1 MRAVIAALVG
11 GGAALAAAPVTTAQ
25 EADGARPYFS
35 GAARLPNLFDDPR
48 ADAAGGVRP
57 SDDPIGDLIVRV
69 DIETTYAVRL
79 DAPFGPPLEPLEPM
93 GFGADGGLE
102 AIRAREISLVGKGF
116 VDRLRLAS
124 RGEWRRAD
132 GVPLPP
138 TGAFAGT
145 LEDEQLSFN
154 YRRGWAAARGETA
167 SGLEVALIP
176 HAGINLAEGQG
187 ALEAGATLRIGEGLD
202 DMVQNGRAAFG
213 ERARWYLFAA
223 GSGRAVGYNWA
234 RTRDGDFASSG
245 VSHDSGAFL
254 GDASV
259 GLDWRRGA
267 MQSSVGLVYREI
279 DARELLGDGFDRDV
293 SEGLVAFQLS
303 IKPE

>member
-1 MRAVIAALVG
+1 
-11 GGAALAAAPVTTAQ
+11 
-25 EADGARPYFS
+25 
-35 GAARLPNLFDDPR
+35 
-48 ADAAGGVRP
+48 
-57 SDDPIGDLIVRV
+57 
-69 DIETTYAVRL
+69 
-79 DAPFGPPLEPLEPM
+79 
-93 GFGADGGLE
+93 
-102 AIRAREISLVGKGF
+102 
-116 VDRLRLAS
+116 
-124 RGEWRRAD
+124 
-132 GVPLPP
+132 
-138 TGAFAGT
+138 
-145 LEDEQLSFN
+145 
-154 YRRGWAAARGETA
+154 
-167 SGLEVALIP
+167 
-176 HAGINLAEGQG
+176 
-187 ALEAGATLRIGEGLD
+187 
-202 DMVQNGRAAFG
+202 MVQNGRAAFG

-259 GLDWRRGA
+259 GLAWRRGA